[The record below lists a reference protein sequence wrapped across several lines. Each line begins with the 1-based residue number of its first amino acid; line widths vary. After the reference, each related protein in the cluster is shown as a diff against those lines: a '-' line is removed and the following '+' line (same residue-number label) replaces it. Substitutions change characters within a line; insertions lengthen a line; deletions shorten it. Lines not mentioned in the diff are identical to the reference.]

1 MPGTKCPTV
10 RSGGTTRLRSALM
23 PTLITSRASMEF
35 LSSLSRKG
43 RGKNNQR
50 LLLRHAFDEGHAAL
64 HLVDQRRF
72 VDLDHDGF
80 GIDAEILHQRL
91 RDIAHHADLL
101 FLGASGGH
109 ADRNFGHVVF
119 LFPYCKL
126 SGACTD
132 LILRSALLV
141 RVSKDGPI
149 VLMVRDGAT
158 VKRESPIDFLPRLL
172 TMRT

>member
-101 FLGASGGH
+101 FL
-109 ADRNFGHVVF
+109 
-119 LFPYCKL
+119 FPYCKL